1 MGSSNSYLTTIL
13 ILLTLT
19 SIARAS
25 QAEELTL
32 LIDDYPPYI
41 DKSQENQGFW
51 SEMVILAFE
60 RVGIQARL
68 LYKPWGR
75 VEREIDGANQVSFGW
90 VKDSKRLKNW
100 YFSKTISTGTA
111 GFLSKKSSDISW
123 LTYEDLRQYK
133 IGKTIGYS
141 FGDEFKKWEPM
152 LNIQRVPEDRQNIQK
167 VLIGRID
174 LFVTEIAS
182 AAMLIREHL
191 TEAEKNSLGFITSP
205 ALPAWTAHLVCS
217 KEYEKCPYYINKFNQ
232 GLKVL
237 TQQGIKQKI
246 IKQINSLK

>member
-1 MGSSNSYLTTIL
+1 MGSTNSYSITLLMLL
-13 ILLTLT
+13 ILVF
-19 SIARAS
+19 IARAS

-41 DKSQENQGFW
+41 DQSQEHQGFW

-68 LYKPWGR
+68 IYKPWGR
-75 VEREIDGANQVSFGW
+75 VERELDGGHQVSFGW
-90 VKDSKRLKNW
+90 VKDSKRLNKW
-100 YFSKTISTGTA
+100 HFSKTISTGTA
-111 GFLSKKSSDISW
+111 GFLAKKSRNISW
-123 LTYEDLRQYK
+123 RTYEDLSQYK

-182 AAMLIREHL
+182 TAMLIRKHL
-191 TEAEKNSLGFITSP
+191 TEAERNSLSFITSP

-217 KEYEKCPYYINKFNQ
+217 KEYEKCPYYISKFNQ
-232 GLKVL
+232 GLKVI
-237 TQQGIKQKI
+237 TQQGIKQNI